1 MTMKNLIVA
10 AAIAAALGSPAAYA
24 QQRAGAAATPEE
36 VRLMREQLQAL
47 SSRLDR
53 LEQSNQQLAAENAQ
67 LKAQAGDGAKTAELG
82 QRVEELQTDLD
93 NTVDQLAKTR
103 ANAPEWAGRFAFRGD
118 LRYRHEQIMSDGDRA
133 VPGVPAATNPSV
145 ASLDRVRD
153 RIRLRFGGTFRVNDT
168 VVVGMQLAT
177 GADDPRST
185 NQTLGDSVGP
195 GSARRTVGV
204 DQAFFAWQPTSTWL
218 VRGGKMPM
226 PWTRPGTSLFF
237 DGDINPEGVAVNY
250 TKGLLFGS
258 ASYMWLQERGPTVVR
273 QGEAAVDVSDPAMGH
288 VQAGIRY
295 PFTATS
301 SLTGAISYYDHFA
314 TQGRRPFFAGNPNGN
329 TTVNVAFPAGSTTQL
344 AVAAY
349 DYNILQAF
357 LQYDQIVFDTLPL
370 MLYVDYAQND
380 DAPRSDTA
388 YSVGFTLGRASNPRT
403 WEVGA
408 MYQDIGKDALFG
420 QWVDSDF
427 GNGNTDTKGWVLR
440 AGYAVKTNWT
450 LNATYFINELNND
463 VCSAAVPCNRGYDR
477 LQLDTNFRF

>member
-1 MTMKNLIVA
+1 MKNLIVA
-10 AAIAAALGSPAAYA
+10 TSIAIALGAPAAHA
-24 QQRAGAAATPEE
+24 QQRAAAAGSAEE
-36 VRLMREQLQAL
+36 VRLLREQLQAL
-47 SSRLDR
+47 STRLDR
-53 LEQSNQQLAAENAQ
+53 LEQSNQQLATENAQ
-67 LKAQAGDGAKTAELG
+67 LKQQAGEAGKTEELG
-82 QRVEELQTDLD
+82 QRIEELQTDLD

-133 VPGVPAATNPSV
+133 APGVPAATNPSV

-153 RIRLRFGGTFRVNDT
+153 RVRLRFGGTFRVNDT

-195 GSARRTVGV
+195 GSARRTVGL
-204 DQAFFAWQPTSTWL
+204 DQAYFAWQPTSTWL

-288 VQAGIRY
+288 VQAGVRY
-295 PFTATS
+295 PFTATT
-301 SLTGAISYYDHFA
+301 SLMAGVSYYDHFA

-357 LQYDQIVFDTLPL
+357 LQYDRIVFDTLPF
-370 MLYVDYAQND
+370 MVYVDYAQND
-380 DAPRSDTA
+380 DAPRYDTA
-388 YSVGFTLGRASNPRT
+388 YSYGFTLGRASNLRT

-408 MYQDIGKDALFG
+408 MYQKLGKDALFG

-427 GNGNTDTKGWVLR
+427 GNGNTDTRGWVLR
-440 AGYAVKTNWT
+440 AGYALKTNWT

-463 VCSAAVPCNRGYDR
+463 VCSAAVPCDRGYDR